1 MSSEKIYVTRIIVPD
16 AIEKLKEN
24 FDVVEVWPEP
34 TPPPKDLILQKVT
47 ECDGMMIE
55 SNDIMDA
62 EVFEAA
68 TKLKVVGTR
77 AIGIDNIDVAA
88 ATKNGVAIGNT
99 PGILHESCADFTM
112 GLILSL
118 ARQVTRSNRKVIS
131 GEWKI
136 FDQTPYLGTDVYGKT
151 LGLIGLGLIGTAV
164 AKRATG
170 FDMKIKY
177 YSRTRKEEDEEKYGL
192 QWTPDINDLL
202 STSDYVSIHIPL
214 GPETTNFIGSEQLKM
229 MKKDSFLINT
239 SRGGTVDPDALRDC
253 LGKGGIAGA
262 ALDVTSPEP
271 IAPDDPLVH
280 MDNVIITP
288 HIASASAATLR
299 RMGLMAADNV
309 INFLKGEEMPA
320 CLNPEVI
327 NS

>member
-1 MSSEKIYVTRIIVPD
+1 MDEMKIYVTRVIVPD
-16 AIEKLKEN
+16 AIERLQNE
-24 FDVVEVWPEP
+24 FEVEVWEEP
-34 TPPPKDLILQKVT
+34 TPPPKELMIEKVR

-55 SNDIMDA
+55 SNDVMDS
-62 EVFEAA
+62 EVFAA
-68 TKLKVVGTR
+68 AEKLKVVGTR
-77 AIGIDNIDVAA
+77 AIGYDNIDINA
-88 ATKNGVAIGNT
+88 ATAKGVAIGNT

-118 ARQVTRSNRKVIS
+118 ARQVSRSNRKVIA

-170 FDMKIKY
+170 FDMDILY
-177 YSRTRKEEDEEKYGL
+177 FSRTRKPELEDELGVR
-192 QWTPDINDLL
+192 WTPELEDLL
-202 STSDYVSIHIPL
+202 ARSDYVSVHVPL
-214 GPETTNFIGSEQLKM
+214 GPDTQGFIGESELAA
-229 MKKDSFLINT
+229 MKPEAFLINT
-239 SRGGTVDPDALRDC
+239 SRGGTVDPDALRKA
-253 LGKGGIAGA
+253 LHEGQIAGA

-271 IAPDDPLVH
+271 ILKDDPLIF
-280 MDNVIITP
+280 MENVLITP

-309 INFLKGEEMPA
+309 IARLRGEKMPA
-320 CLNPEVI
+320 CLNPEAI
-327 NS
+327 

>member
-1 MSSEKIYVTRIIVPD
+1 MDEMKIFVTRVIVPD
-16 AIEKLKEN
+16 AIERLQNE
-24 FDVVEVWPEP
+24 FEVEVWEEP
-34 TPPPKDLILQKVT
+34 TPPPKELMIEKVR

-55 SNDIMDA
+55 SNDVMDS
-62 EVFEAA
+62 EVFAA
-68 TKLKVVGTR
+68 AEKLKVVGTR
-77 AIGIDNIDVAA
+77 AIGYDNIDINA
-88 ATKNGVAIGNT
+88 ATAKGVAIGNT

-118 ARQVTRSNRKVIS
+118 ARQVSRSNRKVIA

-170 FDMKIKY
+170 FDMDILY
-177 YSRTRKEEDEEKYGL
+177 FSRTRKPELEDEFGVI
-192 QWTPDINDLL
+192 WTPELKDLL
-202 STSDYVSIHIPL
+202 VRSDYVSVHVPL
-214 GPETTNFIGSEQLKM
+214 GPDTQGFIGESELAA
-229 MKKDSFLINT
+229 MKPEAFLINT
-239 SRGGTVDPDALRDC
+239 SRGGTVDPDALRKA
-253 LGKGGIAGA
+253 LLEGRIAGA

-271 IAPDDPLVH
+271 ISKDDPLVF
-280 MDNVIITP
+280 MENVLITP

-309 INFLKGEEMPA
+309 IARLRGEKMPA
-320 CLNPEVI
+320 CLNPEAI
-327 NS
+327 

>member
-1 MSSEKIYVTRIIVPD
+1 MDEMKIYVTRVIVPD
-16 AIEKLKEN
+16 AIERLQNE
-24 FDVVEVWPEP
+24 FEVEVWEEP
-34 TPPPKDLILQKVT
+34 TPPPKELMIEKVR

-55 SNDIMDA
+55 SNDVMDS
-62 EVFEAA
+62 EVFAA
-68 TKLKVVGTR
+68 AEKLKVVGTR
-77 AIGIDNIDVAA
+77 AIGYDNIDINA
-88 ATKNGVAIGNT
+88 ATAKGVAIGNT

-118 ARQVTRSNRKVIS
+118 ARQVSRSNRKVIA

-170 FDMKIKY
+170 FDMDILY
-177 YSRTRKEEDEEKYGL
+177 FSRTRKPEIEDEFGVK
-192 QWTPDINDLL
+192 WTSELEDLL
-202 STSDYVSIHIPL
+202 ARSDYVSLHVPL
-214 GPETTNFIGSEQLKM
+214 GPDTQGFIGESELAT
-229 MKKDSFLINT
+229 MKPEAFLINT
-239 SRGGTVDPDALRDC
+239 SRGGTVDPDALRKA
-253 LGKGGIAGA
+253 LHEGQIAGA

-271 IAPDDPLVH
+271 ILKDDPLIF
-280 MDNVIITP
+280 MENVLITP

-309 INFLKGEEMPA
+309 IARLRGEKMPA
-320 CLNPEVI
+320 CLNPEAI
-327 NS
+327 

>member
-1 MSSEKIYVTRIIVPD
+1 LDEMKIYVTRVIVPD
-16 AIEKLKEN
+16 AIERLQNE
-24 FDVVEVWPEP
+24 FEVEVWEEP
-34 TPPPKDLILQKVT
+34 TPPPKELMIEKVR

-55 SNDIMDA
+55 SNDVMDS
-62 EVFEAA
+62 EVFAA
-68 TKLKVVGTR
+68 AEKLKVVGTR
-77 AIGIDNIDVAA
+77 AIGYDNIDINA
-88 ATKNGVAIGNT
+88 ATAKGVAIGNT

-118 ARQVTRSNRKVIS
+118 ARQVSRSNRKVIA

-170 FDMKIKY
+170 FDMDILY
-177 YSRTRKEEDEEKYGL
+177 FSRTRKPELEDEFGVI
-192 QWTPDINDLL
+192 WTPELKDLL
-202 STSDYVSIHIPL
+202 VRSDYVSVHVPL
-214 GPETTNFIGSEQLKM
+214 GPDTQGFIGESELAA
-229 MKKDSFLINT
+229 MKPEAFLINT
-239 SRGGTVDPDALRDC
+239 SRGGTVDPDALRKA
-253 LGKGGIAGA
+253 LLEGRIAGA

-271 IAPDDPLVH
+271 ISKDDPLVF
-280 MDNVIITP
+280 MENVLITP

-309 INFLKGEEMPA
+309 IARLRGEKMPA
-320 CLNPEVI
+320 CLNPEAI
-327 NS
+327 

>member
-1 MSSEKIYVTRIIVPD
+1 MKIYVTRIIVPD
-16 AIEKLKEN
+16 AIERLQNE
-24 FDVVEVWPEP
+24 FEVEVWEEP
-34 TPPPKDLILQKVT
+34 TPPPKELMIEKAR

-55 SNDIMDA
+55 SNDVMDS
-62 EVFEAA
+62 EVFAA
-68 TKLKVVGTR
+68 AEKLKVVGTR
-77 AIGIDNIDVAA
+77 AIGYDNIDINA
-88 ATKNGVAIGNT
+88 ATAKGIAIGNT

-118 ARQVTRSNRKVIS
+118 ARQVSRSNRKVIA

-170 FDMKIKY
+170 FDMDILY
-177 YSRTRKEEDEEKYGL
+177 FSRTRKPELEDEFGVI
-192 QWTPDINDLL
+192 WTPELKDVLVR
-202 STSDYVSIHIPL
+202 SDYVSVHVPL
-214 GPETTNFIGSEQLKM
+214 GPDTQGFIGESELAA
-229 MKKDSFLINT
+229 MKPEAFLINT
-239 SRGGTVDPDALRDC
+239 SRGGTVDPDALRKA
-253 LGKGGIAGA
+253 LLEGRIAGA

-271 IAPDDPLVH
+271 ISKDDPLVF
-280 MDNVIITP
+280 MENVLITP

-309 INFLKGEEMPA
+309 IARLRGEKMPA
-320 CLNPEVI
+320 CLNPEAI
-327 NS
+327 

>member
-1 MSSEKIYVTRIIVPD
+1 MDEMKIYVTRIIVPD
-16 AIEKLKEN
+16 AIERLQNE
-24 FDVVEVWPEP
+24 FEVEVWEEP
-34 TPPPKDLILQKVT
+34 TPPPKELMIEKAR

-55 SNDIMDA
+55 SNDVMDS
-62 EVFEAA
+62 EVFAA
-68 TKLKVVGTR
+68 AEKLKVVGTR
-77 AIGIDNIDVAA
+77 AIGYDNIDINA
-88 ATKNGVAIGNT
+88 ATAKGIAIGNT

-118 ARQVTRSNRKVIS
+118 ARQVSRSNRKVIA

-170 FDMKIKY
+170 FDMDILY
-177 YSRTRKEEDEEKYGL
+177 FSRTRKPEMEDEFGVKWIPEL
-192 QWTPDINDLL
+192 EDLL
-202 STSDYVSIHIPL
+202 ARSDYVSVHVPL
-214 GPETTNFIGSEQLKM
+214 GPDTQGFIGESELAA
-229 MKKDSFLINT
+229 MKPEAFLINT
-239 SRGGTVDPDALRDC
+239 SRGGTVDPDALRKS
-253 LGKGGIAGA
+253 LHEGQIAGA

-271 IAPDDPLVH
+271 ISKDDPLIF
-280 MDNVIITP
+280 MENVLITP

-309 INFLKGEEMPA
+309 IARLRGEKMPA
-320 CLNPEVI
+320 CLNPETI
-327 NS
+327 